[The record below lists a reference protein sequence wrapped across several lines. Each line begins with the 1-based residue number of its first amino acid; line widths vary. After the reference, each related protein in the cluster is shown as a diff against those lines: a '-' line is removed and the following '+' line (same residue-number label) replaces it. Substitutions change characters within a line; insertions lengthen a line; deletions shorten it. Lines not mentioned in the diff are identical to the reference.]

1 MADRLST
8 DWSLPEFAQLEQAW
22 AAHPAHDLLRELV
35 SERDPAGRKTWEIVK
50 APEADDPTWTAQHLR
65 PLDPTDPRPAVRITR
80 YPQHVMD
87 ELSAALAAGAPPR
100 ETARLGRLAGPE
112 SG

>member
-8 DWSLPEFAQLEQAW
+8 DWTLSEFAQLERAW
-22 AAHPAHDLLRELV
+22 AAHPAHDLLRELAG
-35 SERDPAGRKTWEIVK
+35 ERDAAGRKAWEIVK
-50 APEADDPTWTAQHLR
+50 SPEPDDPSWTMQELR
-65 PLDPTDPRPAVRITR
+65 PIDPTDQRPAVRITR

-87 ELSAALAAGAPPR
+87 ELGEELAAGG
-100 ETARLGRLAGPE
+100 RLGGSE